1 MSFLNLPVSC
11 FLQTSLWQSLYPSQ
25 VVGEPAMIKEID
37 CLTVTLEDVK
47 EVAANYRLPL
57 FNKEDRV
64 SGFAG
69 WFDVQFK
76 ASGMW
81 LCSNLVHC
89 ASIVCHSLFFTMY
102 RERYGLESLPWNP
115 VMLRYLPVFF
125 IIPGALL

>member
-1 MSFLNLPVSC
+1 
-11 FLQTSLWQSLYPSQ
+11 
-25 VVGEPAMIKEID
+25 MIKEID

-76 ASGMW
+76 VSGMCLW
-81 LCSNLVHC
+81 LLLVHC
-89 ASIVCHSLFFTMY
+89 ASMVCYSSSFDYNENLGSKARCGIHLC
-102 RERYGLESLPWNP
+102 
-115 VMLRYLPVFF
+115 F
-125 IIPGALL
+125 ITCLSSFSIPGALP

>member
-1 MSFLNLPVSC
+1 
-11 FLQTSLWQSLYPSQ
+11 
-25 VVGEPAMIKEID
+25 MIKEID

-76 ASGMW
+76 VSGMC
-81 LCSNLVHC
+81 LCLLLLHGASMVCYSSSFDYNANLDSKAGC
-89 ASIVCHSLFFTMY
+89 GMAL
-102 RERYGLESLPWNP
+102 
-115 VMLRYLPVFF
+115 MLRYLPVFF
-125 IIPGALL
+125 SIPGALS